1 MPKTASATTADK
13 SPSPNAP
20 KELALPDGIYFGL
33 DEVRYHAD
41 SALGSSNIRDLLKGA
56 NLYWFKSWMNPKKPK
71 DKKTPSKI
79 LGSATHKLLLEG
91 FKAFSAIYVR
101 GPYGEEDDHLSS
113 AEKTALTKEAKKKLF
128 EGQELLKADEYD
140 FVMNCKDV
148 LDADPE
154 LAGCLDNGP
163 SEVSVFWTRPDGVR
177 CKVRLD
183 KLKIGGIGDIKTIA
197 NERERDLEVACML
210 DIHTYRYDIP
220 AEHYSEGRRQ
230 MATLLSQGR
239 VFGGTDIIP
248 LGKITKVEGT
258 DGLSKDKLVYS
269 AEEQKIIDFLGK
281 CVAQKR
287 FGFQFVF
294 IPKTG
299 APDAWS
305 CTITPHPENPFT
317 RGARMDIETAIGRYK
332 KFREEFG
339 TEQRWLPRKPVEE
352 LDINRM
358 PFGFGRVTG

>member
-1 MPKTASATTADK
+1 MPKAASTTPAAIK
-13 SPSPNAP
+13 PAP
-20 KELALPDGIYFGL
+20 AEKPVELKLPDGIYLGL
-33 DEVRYHAD
+33 DEDRYHAD

-71 DKKTPSKI
+71 DKKTDSKI

-91 FKAFSAIYVR
+91 FDAFSAIYVR
-101 GPYGEEDDHLSS
+101 GPYTEADEHLSS
-113 AEKTALTKEAKKKLF
+113 AEKSALTKASKAKLY
-128 EGQELLKADEYD
+128 EGQYLLKGDDYD
-140 FVMNCKDV
+140 FVMSCKDV

-154 LAGCLDNGP
+154 LHGCLDNGP
-163 SEVSVFWTRPDGVR
+163 SEVSIFWTRPDGVR

-230 MATLLSQGR
+230 MAALLKAGK
-239 VFGGTDIIP
+239 VFGGTEP
-248 LGKITKVEGT
+248 FGKPYLGDDVKLKGT
-258 DGLSKDKLVYS
+258 QTYS
-269 AEEQKIIDFLGK
+269 PDEVAVLEFLKK
-281 CVAQKR
+281 CVERKS

-305 CTITPHPENPFT
+305 TVITSHPENLFT
-317 RGARMDIETAIGRYK
+317 RGAKMDIETAIGRYK
-332 KFREEFG
+332 AAREQFG
-339 TEQRWLPRKPVEE
+339 TDQRWLPRKPVEE